1 MNKLSITDVSIV
13 IPFLD
18 EAESLPELYEQIMEV
33 VLKSAWSYEIIFVDD
48 GSHDDG
54 WDFVRSISKTNPF
67 IKGVKFT
74 RNYGKSQALHVGF
87 ELAQGEVVFT
97 MDADLQDY
105 PHELPVLYNKL
116 INENLDI
123 VSGWKKIRHDP
134 LFGKT
139 IPSKFFNWTARRFSG
154 IPLNDFNCG
163 LKAYKREVVKAIHV
177 HGEMHRYIPLLAK
190 HAGYSAIGEQVVVH
204 SRRKYGKTKFGLDRF
219 VKGFL
224 DLISLVFVQRFGKRP
239 MHFFGLIGSLMLLTG
254 FCFAIY
260 LGIDKLYLETEGRL
274 ITERPEFYI
283 SLTTMILGSQFF
295 LAGFLAE
302 LIMRSKQKAPNY
314 TVREKI

>member
-67 IKGVKFT
+67 IKGIKFT